1 MSTRWPSSS
10 WNTTAQVQFTFTR
23 EPYHQ
28 FIYFYSLSMCVT
40 FLFFFTFLF
49 SLHFFVTFSDSDIGL
64 LVLSFF
70 HFPFWGLSFFY
81 FFCLFFALLM
91 LTENTH
97 LMFNNSSFYPLQ
109 SFLIKTRLVES
120 GFKFVFCSISFVD
133 FKPRFSLLSR

>member
-1 MSTRWPSSS
+1 
-10 WNTTAQVQFTFTR
+10 
-23 EPYHQ
+23 
-28 FIYFYSLSMCVT
+28 MCVT
-40 FLFFFTFLF
+40 FSVFLHISLFFY
-49 SLHFFVTFSDSDIGL
+49 FFVTFSDSDIGL
-64 LVLSFF
+64 LVFIFFSFSILGSFF
-70 HFPFWGLSFFY
+70 FFFLLS
-81 FFCLFFALLM
+81 FFALLM